1 MMDSAITYFQSALKS
16 VSLSAVRGD
25 RVFLLCLLIPF
36 VFLLIILGSDLRLFI
51 FLMLAYTSGLMGFFA
66 AKSMGVF
73 ASQELKSMELSRKKT
88 MLAEVERTQLQ
99 QTIRQ
104 LALELS
110 MQKEKKQ
117 SYLGSADQ
125 IQALMASH
133 ELKEPLRTISSY
145 IQLLGDRHLRSLNE
159 EGQDFLHFIGDAAG
173 RMQEMIEDVL
183 AFTKVSDLSEP
194 AIKSDINFVVGDTLR
209 LLGAKV
215 RKTKAIIEVS
225 QMAPIAVD
233 KRQFSH
239 LLQNLIDNSLKYCNA
254 DIPRIQIS
262 GVQEGKVFLLKVSDN
277 GIGIEKAY
285 KHVVFDLFRRL
296 HGVGEYA
303 GSGIGL
309 AICKKI
315 AENHRGSIW
324 VESEGIG
331 KGATFCVALPVLK

>member
-1 MMDSAITYFQSALKS
+1 
-16 VSLSAVRGD
+16 
-25 RVFLLCLLIPF
+25 
-36 VFLLIILGSDLRLFI
+36 LFI
-51 FLMLAYTSGLMGFFA
+51 FLMLAYSSGLMGFFA
-66 AKSMGVF
+66 AKSMGVL
-73 ASQELKSMELSRKKT
+73 AAQELKDIELSQKKR
-88 MLAEVERTQLQ
+88 MLAEVERTELQ

-110 MQKEKKQ
+110 LQKEKKE
-117 SYLGSADQ
+117 SYLGSSDQ

-133 ELKEPLRTISSY
+133 ELKEPLRTIRSY

-159 EGQDFLHFIGDAAG
+159 EGQDFLHFVGDAAD

-183 AFTKVSDLSEP
+183 AFTKVSDLSE
-194 AIKSDINFVVGDTLR
+194 AAVKSDINFVVGDTLR

-225 QMAPIAVD
+225 QMPPISVD

-239 LLQNLIDNSLKYCNA
+239 LLQNLIDNALKYCQA
-254 DIPRIQIS
+254 EIPRVHIS
-262 GVQEGKVFLLKVSDN
+262 GKQEGHVFLLKVSDN

-285 KHVVFDLFRRL
+285 QHVVFDLFRRL

-315 AENHRGSIW
+315 VENHQGSIW
-324 VESEGIG
+324 VESEG
-331 KGATFCVALPVLK
+331 KDTGATFCVALPVLK